1 MVPLLAHIA
10 HSLGARA
17 MVFAS
22 ESASFDL
29 LAIHILLAMPR
40 GEFRRRNSAD
50 SSRDGT
56 SVYARSSAI
65 LFARSAW
72 QLAGSRW
79 GRVRC
84 FCRSMQARVAT
95 HYKFNVKNYIV
106 EMSMILNLSLKAVCN
121 ECLFFDLIFKHQ
133 TLYIKVLIKIIY
145 FEFLKRPYFN
155 SDIGNVYLN
164 FQENLKN

>member
-1 MVPLLAHIA
+1 MAHRFTRGAAPFYSLAPRGN
-10 HSLGARA
+10 SLARA
-17 MVFAS
+17 EAACDAFVAQCKPAS
-22 ESASFDL
+22 Q
-29 LAIHILLAMPR
+29 H
-40 GEFRRRNSAD
+40 
-50 SSRDGT
+50 
-56 SVYARSSAI
+56 
-65 LFARSAW
+65 
-72 QLAGSRW
+72 
-79 GRVRC
+79 
-84 FCRSMQARVAT
+84 T
-95 HYKFNVKNYIV
+95 HNYKFNLKNYIV